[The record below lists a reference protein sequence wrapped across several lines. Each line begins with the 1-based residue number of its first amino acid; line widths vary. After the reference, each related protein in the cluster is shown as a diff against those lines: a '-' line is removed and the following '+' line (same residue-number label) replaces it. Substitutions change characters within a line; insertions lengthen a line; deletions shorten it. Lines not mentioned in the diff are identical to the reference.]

1 MKKIEQEPIIVLIR
15 DVNGRK
21 TQIEFSSWNMCADV
35 CTYIGEDDK
44 ILMVYVGDN
53 CVWCGLGGEPITVDD
68 LTGFFA

>member
-21 TQIEFSSWNMCADV
+21 TQIEFSSWDAITDIGS
-35 CTYIGEDDK
+35 YISEDDE

-53 CVWCGLGGEPITVDD
+53 CVWCGLWREPITVDD